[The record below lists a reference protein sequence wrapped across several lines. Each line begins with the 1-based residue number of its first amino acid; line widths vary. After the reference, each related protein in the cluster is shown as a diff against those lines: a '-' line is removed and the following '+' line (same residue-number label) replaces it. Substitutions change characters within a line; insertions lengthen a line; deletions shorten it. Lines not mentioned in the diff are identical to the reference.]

1 MDQKRLESLR
11 ACYQDTLTNFF
22 RGQPDAV
29 VNGSRRGWNQEDYPI
44 TPT

>member
-11 ACYQDTLTNFF
+11 ACYQGTPADFF
-22 RGQPDAV
+22 RAQPDAV
-29 VNGSRRGWNQEDYPI
+29 ANVSRRGWNQEDYPI

>member
-1 MDQKRLESLR
+1 MYQKRLESR
-11 ACYQDTLTNFF
+11 ARHRDRSADFF

-29 VNGSRRGWNQEDYPI
+29 ANVSRRGWNKEDYPI